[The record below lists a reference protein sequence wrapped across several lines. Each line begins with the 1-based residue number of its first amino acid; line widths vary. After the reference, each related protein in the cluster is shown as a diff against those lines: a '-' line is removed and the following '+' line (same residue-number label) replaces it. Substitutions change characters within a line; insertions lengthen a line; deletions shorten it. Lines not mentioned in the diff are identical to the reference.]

1 MSANKDIL
9 LTPDPRLSQ
18 ACEPV
23 TEINASIRKLAKR
36 MLKDM
41 YESDGCGL
49 AAPQIG
55 EMIRMVVVDC
65 DYTDERG
72 SENPYV
78 LINPKI
84 VKADGPLRSFSEG
97 CLSFPG
103 ISVDIERPSHVI
115 VHATNLDG
123 DLMQYEADGNLLAVC
138 LQHEIDHL
146 DGVTMV
152 DHLPPLKRAQKLQEC
167 EQAIAAGARPGETTT
182 D

>member
-1 MSANKDIL
+1 MSTKDIL

-18 ACEPV
+18 VCEPI
-23 TEINASIRKLAKR
+23 TEINDDVRALAQR
-36 MLKDM
+36 MLEDM
-41 YESDGCGL
+41 YEADGCGL

-55 EMIRMVVVDC
+55 EMVRMVVIDC
-65 DYTDERG
+65 DYTDEKG

-84 VKADGPLRSFSEG
+84 IKADGALRRFSEG

-103 ISVDIERPSHVI
+103 ISVDIDRPSHVI
-115 VHATNLDG
+115 VHATNRDG
-123 DLMQYEADGNLLAVC
+123 DLMQYEAENNLLAVC

-152 DHLPPLKRAQKLQEC
+152 DHLPPLKRAKALQEC
-167 EQAIAAGARPGETTT
+167 ERAMAEGARPGETE
-182 D
+182 